1 MRISRWLLAIAIFL
15 GACGNDKSP
24 ENSNDNLASW
34 HSPIAAHRLAALD
47 QGDGEVPMEIVK
59 EWEVV
64 MDSLHEKSGVSKD
77 DIEATLKWHWTF
89 DNQFLDNASTKF
101 EKMIAFTNAVDSSFT
116 KETFNTRFD
125 EKESVRFSQTTGTSF
140 VALWTQSEGR
150 IDVLKE
156 MINGVI
162 PLTQAEIER
171 MEAGKN

>member
-1 MRISRWLLAIAIFL
+1 
-15 GACGNDKSP
+15 
-24 ENSNDNLASW
+24 
-34 HSPIAAHRLAALD
+34 
-47 QGDGEVPMEIVK
+47 MEIVK

-89 DNQFLDNASTKF
+89 DSQFLDNASTKF

-125 EKESVRFSQTTGTSF
+125 ELESVRFTNDGKF

-171 MEAGKN
+171 FRDRS